1 MYVLQGMLKQAKM
14 PSKQHTILFLILS
27 SPPPCVY
34 VLQGM
39 LKKIETRVCASLSSA
54 ATSTAPDQADVA
66 RALKSRNA
74 AIERRRQSLSQELGI
89 GNDRVVWEAKEE
101 AEQMAKRSL
110 VEANLVKAQAIGAS
124 VVVPVSTILN
134 EQEAV
139 KMATHSLEEAT
150 PLKEQEAEEM
160 TKRSLVEA
168 ANLLELEAGVAVVV
182 AAAETRVKNLE
193 QERSQAGANV
203 NAPRANAKSA
213 TGAATKAKG
222 SVPESDSSW
231 GGQGGDA
238 GVQRAFA
245 FGVRAV
251 FDAAR
256 PKGESAPPRF
266 SFLAPDASSRA
277 LPVTAAAAAAK
288 EPEPAVWPQ
297 VAMPTVFSMGGAGNG
312 GARGKGPSSSM
323 RGIRSGGRGGKGPVS
338 SMGGAR
344 NGGGSGKGPIAPAR
358 KPSGLAVGVGELS
371 TVADN
376 GIDDGVSRMQ
386 VSRVK
391 PIPTAGVNVTKA
403 CDAQIVSTVEPV
415 RPLQQRATLLGG
427 CTATLGTRDHV
438 DAPVDS
444 VISPLGP
451 PIAPRGSPVAPVV
464 APIAPQGLAR
474 SVNQRRMKCVFGRR
488 RVTNVADL
496 DAMKA
501 RLDAKLDKSR
511 RLAAQDK
518 KIMDNESLED
528 LHPLS
533 TLRQHGNGY
542 GGNYGYDD
550 EGADAEGKEDSVE
563 EEAVN
568 MEGDHQMKNVDGA
581 GKEGF
586 EEQESNT
593 SGRDDQRN
601 IVHEDEQEGEKGND
615 DGHSA
620 QVKMG

>member
-1 MYVLQGMLKQAKM
+1 
-14 PSKQHTILFLILS
+14 
-27 SPPPCVY
+27 
-34 VLQGM
+34 M

-54 ATSTAPDQADVA
+54 ATSTAPDPADVA

-89 GNDRVVWEAKEE
+89 RNERFVWGAKEK

-110 VEANLVKAQAIGAS
+110 VEANLVKAQAVGAS
-124 VVVPVSTILN
+124 VVVAVSTILN

-160 TKRSLVEA
+160 AKRSLVEA
-168 ANLLELEAGVAVVV
+168 AHLFELEAGVAAVV
-182 AAAETRVKNLE
+182 AAAETRIKNLE
-193 QERSQAGANV
+193 QELIQAGANAK
-203 NAPRANAKSA
+203 APKANAKSA
-213 TGAATKAKG
+213 TGAATRANG
-222 SVPESDSSW
+222 SVPESESLS
-231 GGQGGDA
+231 GGRSGDA

-245 FGVRAV
+245 FEVGAML
-251 FDAAR
+251 DAAR
-256 PKGESAPPRF
+256 QKGESVPPRF
-266 SFLAPDASSRA
+266 SFLAPDAASGA
-277 LPVTAAAAAAK
+277 LPVTVAAAAK

-323 RGIRSGGRGGKGPVS
+323 RGVRGQGGGGKGPVS
-338 SMGGAR
+338 STGGAR
-344 NGGGSGKGPIAPAR
+344 NGGGSGKGPVAPAR
-358 KPSGLAVGVGELS
+358 KPSGLPFGVGELS
-371 TVADN
+371 TVAGD
-376 GIDDGVSRMQ
+376 GSDDGVSRMQ
-386 VSRVK
+386 VSRVE
-391 PIPTAGVNVTKA
+391 PVPTAEGNVTKA
-403 CDAQIVSTVEPV
+403 SDAQIVSTVEPV
-415 RPLQQRATLLGG
+415 RPLQQRATPLGG

-464 APIAPQGLAR
+464 ALNAPQGSAR
-474 SVNQRRMKCVFGRR
+474 SANQRRVKCVFGRR
-488 RVTNVADL
+488 GVINEADL

-501 RLDAKLDKSR
+501 RFNAKLDKSR

-518 KIMDNESLED
+518 IIMDNESLGE

-533 TLRQHGNGY
+533 TLRQHGNGH

-550 EGADAEGKEDSVE
+550 ESADVEGKEDSVE
-563 EEAVN
+563 EKVVN
-568 MEGDHQMKNVDGA
+568 MEGDHQIKNLVGA

-586 EEQESNT
+586 EEQKSST
-593 SGRDDQRN
+593 SGKDDQRN
-601 IVHEDEQEGEKGND
+601 IVHEDEQVEGEKGND
-615 DGHSA
+615 DDHSA
-620 QVKMG
+620 QVKMGVR